1 MGSGAID
8 ISRLGP
14 SAGELD
20 LDAFVPLEPTRAGD
34 PLAPLVARA
43 AAGSR
48 GATEAL
54 IRELGPRILGVAR
67 AVLGPRHADL
77 DDLVQ
82 ESLVALVRA
91 LPAFERRSSIV
102 HYASRIA
109 VRVCIA
115 GRRRARAEQ
124 RPDTDA
130 HAALWADTTSGR
142 PYRQVI
148 RERRRA
154 LVRLLLDDLPAVQ
167 SEALALRVCLGLPM
181 EEVADI
187 TGAPLNTV
195 YSRLRLAKV
204 ALRARI
210 QRDAV
215 LREMLE
221 EV

>member
-1 MGSGAID
+1 MDVSGLAPRTGHFD
-8 ISRLGP
+8 FDSC
-14 SAGELD
+14 A
-20 LDAFVPLEPTRAGD
+20 ALEPTRASD
-34 PLAPLVARA
+34 PFAARARAA

-48 GATEAL
+48 RATEAL
-54 IRELGPRILGVAR
+54 IRDLGPRMLVVAR
-67 AVLGPRHADL
+67 AVLGPRHPDL

-91 LPAFERRSSIV
+91 LPAFEGRSSVV
-102 HYASRIA
+102 HYASRIT

-124 RPDTDA
+124 RLDDDA
-130 HAALWADTTSGR
+130 RPALFADTTSSR
-142 PYRQVI
+142 PYRQFL

-154 LVRLLLDDLPAVQ
+154 MVRLLLDDLPAVQ
-167 SEALALRVCLGLPM
+167 GEALALRVCLGLPM
-181 EEVADI
+181 EEIAEM

-210 QRDAV
+210 LRDSV

-221 EV
+221 EA